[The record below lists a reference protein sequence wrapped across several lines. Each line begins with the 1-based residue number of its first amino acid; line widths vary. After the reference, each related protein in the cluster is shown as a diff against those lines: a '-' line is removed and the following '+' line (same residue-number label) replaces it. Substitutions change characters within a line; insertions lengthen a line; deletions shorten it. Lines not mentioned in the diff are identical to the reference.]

1 MTISLLIVLQA
12 ASSGNYL
19 DCSLDMLVSNF
30 MPPYSLLDF
39 LKQPRG
45 LARKDQ
51 VLSRVHS
58 TLKDIADLVPLAPS
72 RLVPIVIQRMPNVFT
87 KEPVSSICSTLFRIH
102 LLSLSKQKI
111 CKQESLH
118 MEGKK

>member
-1 MTISLLIVLQA
+1 MTITLLTILQA

-19 DCSLDMLVSNF
+19 DCCLDMLVSNF
-30 MPPYSLLDF
+30 MPPWSFIDL

-45 LARKDQ
+45 VARKDQ

-58 TLKDIADLVPLAPS
+58 TLKDIADLVPLSPS

-87 KEPVSSICSTLFRIH
+87 KEPVSSICYALF
-102 LLSLSKQKI
+102 
-111 CKQESLH
+111 
-118 MEGKK
+118 